1 MTPEDHIDDGRG
13 GDDILAAEYVLGVLP
28 ADERQAAARRIETD
42 AAFARLVDAW
52 AAHLAPLG
60 DGFEPVEPPASV
72 KAALDRRLFAAT
84 ASPAAPAGN
93 GFWQRLAVWR
103 ALTFA
108 AVAAA
113 AIAIAV
119 PLLTPDPVTGPDQRL
134 AASLAAADSDVHYL
148 ALYDAGAGRISL
160 SHVSGALAAG
170 SDFELWIIEGEN
182 APVSLGVIP
191 VGATAEIDAAE
202 PVREAIGQGA
212 VFAISLEPAG
222 GSPTGAPTG
231 PVVAAG
237 EIRSI

>member
-1 MTPEDHIDDGRG
+1 MTPDDDMDLERG
-13 GDDILAAEYVLGVLP
+13 GDDLLAAEYVLGVLP
-28 ADERQAAARRIETD
+28 ADQRQAAALRIE
-42 AAFARLVDAW
+42 AEPEFARLVDAW
-52 AAHLAPLG
+52 ELHLAPLG
-60 DGFEPVEPPASV
+60 ADFEPVEPPPAL
-72 KAALDRRLFAAT
+72 KAALDRRLFAST
-84 ASPAAPAGN
+84 ASPAAPAAN

-113 AIAIAV
+113 MLAVAV
-119 PLLTPDPVTGPDQRL
+119 PLLTPAPVTGPEQRL

-160 SHVSGALAAG
+160 SHVSGELAAG
-170 SDFELWIIEGEN
+170 RDFELWIIEGDN

-191 VGATAEIDAAE
+191 AGARVEIAAAE

-212 VFAISLEPAG
+212 VFAISLEPDG